1 MAIAIEPKSENYVD
15 LPLTNFPIKEDTM
28 KRMTDVNAVLMPVVR
43 QYNTY
48 FADGN
53 LAACNDL
60 LKNNPDVLDCF
71 FNADKWNWTRDAII
85 AIQRFFS
92 EEVVTF
98 INNVAQNTVGINDS
112 PTSEQASLVLYS
124 AEKVDSLITLLTQK
138 VDDNHNEVNDKINKI
153 EAVKTATLSASG
165 WSNTVPYT
173 QSISVAGTSAND
185 RPIISIY
192 LGISPTAVNV
202 KAQNKAWGMVDRAV
216 SSTNTITFYCYNKKP
231 TVDFSV
237 QIKGV

>member
-28 KRMTDVNAVLMPVVR
+28 KRMTNVNAVLMPVVR

-85 AIQRFFS
+85 AVQRYFL

-98 INNVAQNTVGINDS
+98 INNVAQNTVGINDN
-112 PTSEQASLVLYS
+112 PTAEQASLVAYS

-138 VDDNHNEVNDKINKI
+138 VDDNQSEVNAEINKI

-165 WSNTVPYT
+165 WTSSAPYT
-173 QSISVAGTSAND
+173 QTVTVSGTSAND

-192 LGISPTAVNV
+192 LGTSPTAVNV

-216 SSTNTITFYCYNKKP
+216 SATNSITFYCYNKKP